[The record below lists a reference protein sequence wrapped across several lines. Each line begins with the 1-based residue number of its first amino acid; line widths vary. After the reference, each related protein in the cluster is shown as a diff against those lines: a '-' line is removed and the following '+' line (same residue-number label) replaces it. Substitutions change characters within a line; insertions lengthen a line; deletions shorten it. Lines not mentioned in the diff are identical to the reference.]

1 MLAAAAVRLQTLG
14 SSIICTRAHSLSD
27 AQVFE
32 IPWTV
37 GCQAP
42 LSMDFPGNN
51 TGVGCHFL
59 LQGVFP
65 TQGSDPYLLCLL
77 HGEANSLPPRHLV

>member
-42 LSMDFPGNN
+42 LSIGFPRQESWSALP
-51 TGVGCHFL
+51 FPP
-59 LQGVFP
+59 QG
-65 TQGSDPYLLCLL
+65 D
-77 HGEANSLPPRHLV
+77 